1 MRGGGKPVTPGK
13 MLQKQL
19 RDLVWLLRGE
29 LYSLRLSWF
38 WYLFHMALSPL
49 LYMFLLYLFGG
60 RGRPEV
66 TLFVVSGS
74 LAQGLT
80 TASMLTL
87 GQNIG
92 SLKDQ
97 HAFEYYATLPIS
109 RVTFLLATAT
119 RAVLFSL
126 PSFLTILCVGTLT
139 LQLPIRLSLLILPVV
154 LLAGYCL
161 AGLGAFIGFYSPTG
175 QVASLATQVLTGL
188 MVSLAPVYLAME
200 QLPGFLRTTAHF
212 IPTTYVASALRAV
225 LSGQVGPRTWLD
237 LGVLAAVTLVS
248 MWLVARKLDWRA
260 GQG

>member
-1 MRGGGKPVTPGK
+1 MMRKH
-13 MLQKQL
+13 L

-49 LYMFLLYLFGG
+49 LSMFLLYLFGG
-60 RGRPEV
+60 RGRPEA

-74 LAQGLT
+74 LSQALT
-80 TASMLTL
+80 SASMLTL

-97 HAFEYYATLPIS
+97 NAFEYYAALPIS
-109 RVTFLLATAT
+109 RLSFLAATAT

-126 PSFLTILCVGTLT
+126 PSFLTILCVGSFAL
-139 LQLPIRLSLLILPVV
+139 RLPVHFSPLAV
-154 LLAGYCL
+154 PTILLAGYCM

-175 QVASLATQVLTGL
+175 QVASLATQVLAGL
-188 MVSLAPVYLAME
+188 MVTLAPVYLTLE
-200 QLPGFLRTTAHF
+200 QLPPFLRITASF
-212 IPTTYVASALRAV
+212 VPTTYVASALRAA
-225 LSGQVGPRTWLD
+225 LSGQVGSRIWLD
-237 LGVLAAVTLVS
+237 LGVLAVITVASL
-248 MWLVARKLDWRA
+248 WLVTHKLDWRA

>member
-1 MRGGGKPVTPGK
+1 MRGGGKTVTPGK

-29 LYSLRLSWF
+29 LYLLRLSWF

-60 RGRPEV
+60 RGWPEV

-74 LAQGLT
+74 LARGLT

-97 HAFEYYATLPIS
+97 HAFEYYAALPIS
-109 RVTFLLATAT
+109 RVAFLLATAT
-119 RAVLFSL
+119 RAALFSL

-139 LQLPIRLSLLILPVV
+139 LQLLIRLSLLILPVV

-161 AGLGAFIGFYSPTG
+161 AGLGAFIGFYSRSWGRTWCSRAASVGGWNGVLVLLFPFAAVDLIARNLAGEAEGCGWFSGGQLDPTG
-175 QVASLATQVLTGL
+175 L
-188 MVSLAPVYLAME
+188 
-200 QLPGFLRTTAHF
+200 
-212 IPTTYVASALRAV
+212 
-225 LSGQVGPRTWLD
+225 
-237 LGVLAAVTLVS
+237 
-248 MWLVARKLDWRA
+248 
-260 GQG
+260 